1 MIIKEIQLTNFG
13 KFNHKNVS
21 LEPGL
26 NIIYGENEAGKT
38 TLHTFIRGMLFGIEK
53 QRGKASGRDVYSK
66 YEPWE
71 NPSNYQGIMRIEN
84 DGINYRI
91 ERNFNREHRLFR
103 VINEDE
109 GIELTEEQIEELFAG
124 LDESCYYNTISI
136 SQLGSVTDKELEVI
150 LKNYAANL
158 GATKSMEIDI
168 KEAFSDL
175 DIQKKKIIT
184 ENKIGE
190 EDIIK
195 KSVKLTTEQLEIT
208 EREQHKIISSIE
220 QKKEN
225 VNHLLEKK
233 KELSALD
240 KKRLE
245 ELAKQNERKDKLY
258 QDAISYTT
266 EVEKY
271 SNQLEQIKNHK
282 KELESS
288 LLEKGIDSH
297 ETMEALMDKIMN
309 KSNMPVT
316 FVILAL
322 AFVGAAI
329 GFVVGNLQFIT
340 IKEYYMRPAIC
351 MGIAFIFF
359 VLAII
364 RYCFKKKHKKRKFE
378 VLKELRLTSDKLEA
392 AKHEEIYVSRQLE
405 TKQEAL
411 DQTQEI
417 IKQEENAQVSS
428 DDYSD
433 EIREIEAQERTLND
447 GVSKAQFALEQKKE
461 NEIEL
466 EKRIEELKRRLENI
480 KKAKEEIHAIE
491 EAKRNIEE
499 IANEIRSSFGK
510 RLNKQASY
518 YMSKITNGKYDNITI
533 DERLNITI
541 NNKKS
546 LIPSSRLSKGTIEQ
560 VYMALRLAAAD
571 IIFEKDKKPILLD
584 DAFVMYDN
592 KRMGN
597 TLKFMA
603 ESMEQVVLFSCHTR
617 EKVMADKLNL
627 KYNFIKL

>member
-378 VLKELRLTSDKLEA
+378 ILKELRLTSDKLEA
-392 AKHEEIYVSRQLE
+392 AKHEEIYVRRQLE

>member
-392 AKHEEIYVSRQLE
+392 AKHEEIYVRRQLE

-560 VYMALRLAAAD
+560 VYMALRLAATD

>member
-392 AKHEEIYVSRQLE
+392 AKHEEIYVRRQLE

-411 DQTQEI
+411 NQTQEI

-428 DDYSD
+428 EDYSD

-447 GVSKAQFALEQKKE
+447 GISKAQFALEQKKE

-560 VYMALRLAAAD
+560 MYMALRLAAAD

-627 KYNFIKL
+627 EYNFIKL

>member
-84 DGINYRI
+84 DGTNYRI

-258 QDAISYTT
+258 QDAISYTN

-351 MGIAFIFF
+351 MGIAFILF

-378 VLKELRLTSDKLEA
+378 TLKELRLTSDKLEA
-392 AKHEEIYVSRQLE
+392 AKHEEIYVRRQLE

-411 DQTQEI
+411 NQTQEI
-417 IKQEENAQVSS
+417 IKQEENTQVSS

-560 VYMALRLAAAD
+560 MYMALRLAAAD

-603 ESMEQVVLFSCHTR
+603 ESMEQVILFSCHTR

-627 KYNFIKL
+627 EYNFIKL

>member
-84 DGINYRI
+84 DGTNYRI

-258 QDAISYTT
+258 QDAISYTN

-351 MGIAFIFF
+351 MGIAFILF

-378 VLKELRLTSDKLEA
+378 ILKELRLTSDKLEA
-392 AKHEEIYVSRQLE
+392 AKHEEIYVRRQLE

-411 DQTQEI
+411 NQTQEI
-417 IKQEENAQVSS
+417 IKQEENTQVSS

-433 EIREIEAQERTLND
+433 EIKEIEAQERTLND

-546 LIPSSRLSKGTIEQ
+546 LIPYSRLSKGTIEQ

-627 KYNFIKL
+627 EYNFIKL

>member
-378 VLKELRLTSDKLEA
+378 ILKELRLTSDKLEA
-392 AKHEEIYVSRQLE
+392 AKHEEIYVRRQLE

-411 DQTQEI
+411 NQTQEI

-560 VYMALRLAAAD
+560 MYMALRLAAAD

-627 KYNFIKL
+627 EYNFIKL

>member
-71 NPSNYQGIMRIEN
+71 NPSNYQGIIRIEN
-84 DGINYRI
+84 DGTNYRI

-258 QDAISYTT
+258 QDAISYTN

-351 MGIAFIFF
+351 MGIAFILF

-378 VLKELRLTSDKLEA
+378 ILKELRLTSDKLEA
-392 AKHEEIYVSRQLE
+392 AKHEEIYVRRQLE

-411 DQTQEI
+411 NQTQEI
-417 IKQEENAQVSS
+417 IKQEENTQVSS

-560 VYMALRLAAAD
+560 MYMALRLAAAD

-603 ESMEQVVLFSCHTR
+603 ESMEQVILFSCHTR

-627 KYNFIKL
+627 EYNFIKL

>member
-84 DGINYRI
+84 DGTNYRI

-258 QDAISYTT
+258 QDAISYTN

-351 MGIAFIFF
+351 MGIAFILF

-378 VLKELRLTSDKLEA
+378 ILKELRLTSDKLEA
-392 AKHEEIYVSRQLE
+392 AKHEEIYVRRQLE

-411 DQTQEI
+411 NQTQEI
-417 IKQEENAQVSS
+417 IKQEENTQVSS

-433 EIREIEAQERTLND
+433 EIKEIEAQERTLND

-518 YMSKITNGKYDNITI
+518 YLSKITNGKYDNITI

-627 KYNFIKL
+627 EYNFIKL

>member
-84 DGINYRI
+84 DGTNYRI

-109 GIELTEEQIEELFAG
+109 GIELTEEQIEKLFAG

-258 QDAISYTT
+258 QDAISYTN

-351 MGIAFIFF
+351 MGIAFILF

-378 VLKELRLTSDKLEA
+378 TLKELRLTSDKLEA
-392 AKHEEIYVSRQLE
+392 AKHEEIYVRRQLE

-411 DQTQEI
+411 NQTQEI
-417 IKQEENAQVSS
+417 IKQEENTQVSS

-627 KYNFIKL
+627 EYNFIKL

>member
-84 DGINYRI
+84 DGTNYRI

-258 QDAISYTT
+258 QDAISYTN

-351 MGIAFIFF
+351 MGIAFILF

-378 VLKELRLTSDKLEA
+378 TLKELRLTSDKLEA
-392 AKHEEIYVSRQLE
+392 AKHEEIYVRRQLE

-411 DQTQEI
+411 NQTQEI
-417 IKQEENAQVSS
+417 IKQEENTQVSS

-627 KYNFIKL
+627 EYNFIKL

>member
-392 AKHEEIYVSRQLE
+392 AKHEEIYVRRQLE

-411 DQTQEI
+411 NQTQEI

-560 VYMALRLAAAD
+560 VYMALRLAATD

>member
-378 VLKELRLTSDKLEA
+378 ILKELRLTSDKLEA
-392 AKHEEIYVSRQLE
+392 AKHEEIYVRRQLE

-428 DDYSD
+428 EDYSD

-447 GVSKAQFALEQKKE
+447 GISKAQFALEQKKE

-560 VYMALRLAAAD
+560 MYMALRLAAAD